1 MIQLCNIAKLD
12 DSMKRGPLLE
22 FRVEKNYKSKI
33 RENLFTWKPEK
44 PRLLEHTSKPI

>member
-22 FRVEKNYKSKI
+22 FRVETNYKSKI
-33 RENLFTWKPEK
+33 NLNILKYFV
-44 PRLLEHTSKPI
+44 LNV